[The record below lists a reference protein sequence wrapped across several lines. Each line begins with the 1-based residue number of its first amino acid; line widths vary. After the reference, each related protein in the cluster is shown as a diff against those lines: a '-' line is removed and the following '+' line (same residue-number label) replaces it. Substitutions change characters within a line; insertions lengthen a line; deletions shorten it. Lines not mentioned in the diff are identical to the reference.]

1 MTKNRRKQQTP
12 LTGALF
18 GTAVAVICCAI
29 GAVLVTYGVL
39 DELLSQQGSGI
50 AVFGTI
56 MISAIVG
63 GLCAISV
70 VRDNRVVSGALSGVI
85 LLALN
90 LSAGL
95 LLDGL
100 FVGVLPIAASIAVS
114 TLVVC
119 ILCMKKQKKLRL
131 PKSAYR

>member
-12 LTGALF
+12 LVGALI
-18 GTAVAVICCAI
+18 GTVVAIICCVI

-39 DELLSQQGSGI
+39 NGLLSQQGSGI

-56 MISAIVG
+56 MISTIVG
-63 GLCAISV
+63 GLRAVSV
-70 VRDNRVVSGALSGVI
+70 VGDNRVVSGALSGVI
-85 LLALN
+85 LLALI

-95 LLDGL
+95 LLDGP
-100 FVGVLPIAASIAVS
+100 FVGALSITASVAVG
-114 TLVVC
+114 TMIVC
-119 ILCMKKQKKLRL
+119 VLCMKKQKKLRL

>member
-12 LTGALF
+12 LTGALI

-39 DELLSQQGSGI
+39 NELLSQQGSGI

-70 VRDNRVVSGALSGVI
+70 VGDNRLVSGALSGVI
-85 LLALN
+85 LLALI

>member
-1 MTKNRRKQQTP
+1 MTKNRRKQQTT
-12 LTGALF
+12 LTGALI
-18 GTAVAVICCAI
+18 GAVVAVICCAI
-29 GAVLVTYGVL
+29 GAVLITYGVL
-39 DELLSQQGSGI
+39 NELLSQQGSGI

-70 VRDNRVVSGALSGVI
+70 VGDNRLVSGALSGVI
-85 LLALN
+85 LLALI

-119 ILCMKKQKKLRL
+119 ILCMKKQKKLRR
-131 PKSAYR
+131 PKSTSR